1 MVQQVHAASNVGE
14 NPVVYKVK
22 PEHDPKGKLRFL
34 HRKIAVYYD
43 DLFWAII
50 IAISDKTA
58 NLLTLNHNKNHL
70 DKFFFFNDDCTQK
83 LKENGKTY
91 NRAPRTIFGIDAGN
105 VRSKINTGQQC

>member
-34 HRKIAVYYD
+34 
-43 DLFWAII
+43 L

-58 NLLTLNHNKNHL
+58 HLLTLNHNKNHL